1 MNNISVPKKG
11 YLKLPKIQR
20 DKPVFVV
27 RTKSIAA
34 PKIEYKLPPKTDKA
48 NRKVDSTLIKDNLI
62 RTLKMYG
69 YSSIYI
75 SNHLKNHPLWCQP
88 S

>member
-1 MNNISVPKKG
+1 MNINSSTKKG
-11 YLKLPKIQR
+11 YLKLPNIQR

-27 RTKSIAA
+27 RSRLIAA
-34 PKIEYKLPPKTDKA
+34 PKIEYKPQPKADKTTRSV
-48 NRKVDSTLIKDNLI
+48 NSESIKENLI

-75 SNHLKNHPLWCQP
+75 SNHFKNHPLWSQP
-88 S
+88 